1 MKTKHL
7 LTLVFAAVASIAANG
22 QERGDAIIQAGG
34 GWTSIAVE
42 NSSSKTS
49 GYLINLSMEK
59 FNSDKFAIGASAH
72 YLYGTQNTSSTLG
85 SVTENDKISVW
96 SIPIYFDAKYYFATG
111 KVKPFVKGSLGYQ
124 FSGRKID
131 TSTTNSTT
139 GKTTTG
145 SVTAGDGGLSVGAG
159 TGLLFAVSEKVM
171 LGVDYQWYWI
181 NNVYYQEASI
191 NTVSLNLGIKMSK

>member
-59 FNSDKFAIGASAH
+59 FNSDKFA
-72 YLYGTQNTSSTLG
+72 
-85 SVTENDKISVW
+85 K
-96 SIPIYFDAKYYFATG
+96 
-111 KVKPFVKGSLGYQ
+111 
-124 FSGRKID
+124 
-131 TSTTNSTT
+131 
-139 GKTTTG
+139 
-145 SVTAGDGGLSVGAG
+145 
-159 TGLLFAVSEKVM
+159 
-171 LGVDYQWYWI
+171 
-181 NNVYYQEASI
+181 
-191 NTVSLNLGIKMSK
+191 